1 MKTQLREAS
10 IARALPTAPQ
20 DVASRSRT
28 PATGASDTSD
38 AYPAL
43 LSCSSCAA
51 ATTKRGRGMA
61 SASCQSDPSSLPR
74 LVVNKTNLPISNKNI
89 TSLTLHAHRSL
100 STAPRLDSIVE
111 FSSARKPPIYLL
123 LDSLPVLYPTESPK
137 MSVVS
142 LLGVN
147 ILNNPAKFT
156 DNYELE
162 ITFECLEQLEK
173 DLEWKLTYVGS
184 ATSDQYDQELDSL
197 LVGPIPVG
205 VNKFIFEADAPKTT
219 RIPDAD
225 ILGVTVILL
234 TCSYDGREF
243 VRVGYYVNNEYDSD
257 ELNADPPA
265 KPIIEK
271 IRRNVLAEKPRVTR
285 FAIKWDSEASA
296 PAEFPPEQP
305 EADLQA
311 DEEEYGAEE
320 LDEDVEEEA
329 DGVADKAGETSAVA
343 ADGDAEMGGA
353 GETGEIGGED
363 EMSEDGSVDL
373 ENESED
379 ELEEDVEGEAGAQ
392 GDVAE
397 AGDDAMEVDDNM
409 PDAPNQKGVAAH

>member
-1 MKTQLREAS
+1 
-10 IARALPTAPQ
+10 
-20 DVASRSRT
+20 
-28 PATGASDTSD
+28 
-38 AYPAL
+38 
-43 LSCSSCAA
+43 
-51 ATTKRGRGMA
+51 
-61 SASCQSDPSSLPR
+61 
-74 LVVNKTNLPISNKNI
+74 
-89 TSLTLHAHRSL
+89 
-100 STAPRLDSIVE
+100 
-111 FSSARKPPIYLL
+111 
-123 LDSLPVLYPTESPK
+123 

-156 DNYELE
+156 DNYVFE

-205 VNKFIFEADAPKTT
+205 VNKFIFEADSPKTT

-225 ILGVTVILL
+225 ILGVTVVLL

-243 VRVGYYVNNEYDSD
+243 VRVGYYVNNEYESD

-265 KPIIEK
+265 KPIVEK
-271 IRRNVLAEKPRVTR
+271 IRRNVLADKPRVTR

-296 PAEFPPEQP
+296 PPEFPPEQP
-305 EADLQA
+305 EADLQP

-320 LDEDVEEEA
+320 LDEDVEEEGA
-329 DGVADKAGETSAVA
+329 EAAAENAGEASAAAAA
-343 ADGDAEMGGA
+343 ADGDAEMEGVEEN
-353 GETGEIGGED
+353 GEPVEED
-363 EMSEDGSVDL
+363 EISEEGSVDL

-379 ELEEDVEGEAGAQ
+379 DLEEEVEGE
-392 GDVAE
+392 VVE
-397 AGDDAMEVDDNM
+397 AGDDAMEVDETPAGDSSKPQEVM
-409 PDAPNQKGVAAH
+409 AH

>member
-1 MKTQLREAS
+1 
-10 IARALPTAPQ
+10 
-20 DVASRSRT
+20 
-28 PATGASDTSD
+28 
-38 AYPAL
+38 
-43 LSCSSCAA
+43 
-51 ATTKRGRGMA
+51 
-61 SASCQSDPSSLPR
+61 
-74 LVVNKTNLPISNKNI
+74 
-89 TSLTLHAHRSL
+89 
-100 STAPRLDSIVE
+100 
-111 FSSARKPPIYLL
+111 
-123 LDSLPVLYPTESPK
+123 

-147 ILNNPAKFT
+147 ILNNPAKFG
-156 DNYELE
+156 DSYVFE

-205 VNKFIFEADAPKTT
+205 VNKFIFEADAPKTN

-225 ILGVTVILL
+225 ILGVTVVLL

-243 VRVGYYVNNEYDSD
+243 VRIGYYVNNEYETD

-271 IRRNVLAEKPRVTR
+271 IRRNILADKPRVTR

-296 PAEFPPEQP
+296 PPEFPPEQP
-305 EADLQA
+305 EADLQP
-311 DEEEYGAEE
+311 DDDEYGAEE
-320 LDEDVEEEA
+320 LDEEEEGA
-329 DGVADKAGETSAVA
+329 ETTAENAGEASAA
-343 ADGDAEMGGA
+343 AAVIAPDGDAEMA
-353 GETGEIGGED
+353 GVEEQGEPAEEE

-379 ELEEDVEGEAGAQ
+379 ELEEELEEEVEGEAA
-392 GDVAE
+392 D
-397 AGDDAMEVDDNM
+397 GDDAMEVDEK
-409 PDAPNQKGVAAH
+409 PADASKPQEVMAH

>member
-1 MKTQLREAS
+1 
-10 IARALPTAPQ
+10 
-20 DVASRSRT
+20 
-28 PATGASDTSD
+28 
-38 AYPAL
+38 
-43 LSCSSCAA
+43 
-51 ATTKRGRGMA
+51 
-61 SASCQSDPSSLPR
+61 
-74 LVVNKTNLPISNKNI
+74 
-89 TSLTLHAHRSL
+89 
-100 STAPRLDSIVE
+100 
-111 FSSARKPPIYLL
+111 
-123 LDSLPVLYPTESPK
+123 

-156 DNYELE
+156 DNYVFE

-225 ILGVTVILL
+225 ILGVTVVLL

-243 VRVGYYVNNEYDSD
+243 VRVGYYVNNEYETD

-265 KPIIEK
+265 KPIVEK
-271 IRRNVLAEKPRVTR
+271 IRRNVLADKPRVTR

-296 PAEFPPEQP
+296 PPEFPPEQP
-305 EADLQA
+305 EADLQP
-311 DEEEYGAEE
+311 DEEEYGADE
-320 LDEDVEEEA
+320 LDEDAEEEEGA
-329 DGVADKAGETSAVA
+329 EATGEAAGEASAA
-343 ADGDAEMGGA
+343 AAPADGDAEMA
-353 GETGEIGGED
+353 GVEENGEPAEED
-363 EMSEDGSVDL
+363 ELSDEGSVDL

-379 ELEEDVEGEAGAQ
+379 ELEEEGEGEAVEG
-392 GDVAE
+392 
-397 AGDDAMEVDDNM
+397 GDDAMEVDEKPAESAKPQEVM
-409 PDAPNQKGVAAH
+409 AH